1 MVTQHAISRSAVPTR
16 RPKPSIPR
24 LPKPTSKPVTPSKAA
39 YRPRVQFVSATEYLV
54 PSETYAP
61 HLLYLVVVQASG
73 VAICECDS
81 FTYRRACKH
90 GALVLGIHAYR
101 ANPRHLRPA
110 TQPVDWESLAA
121 ECAALPVPTFDF
133 RAAASATR
141 PAFIPAPPA
150 FSELFAA

>member
-1 MVTQHAISRSAVPTR
+1 MVPQAAVSARKPRPVTQ
-16 RPKPSIPR
+16 R
-24 LPKPTSKPVTPSKAA
+24 LPRPTQKPRPPAAPGKAT

-90 GALVLGIHAYR
+90 GALVLAIHAYR

>member
-1 MVTQHAISRSAVPTR
+1 MVTQAAVSPR
-16 RPKPSIPR
+16 KPRPVAPR
-24 LPKPTSKPVTPSKAA
+24 LPRSTQKPRPTAAPSKAA
-39 YRPRVQFVSATEYLV
+39 YKPRVQFVSATEYLV

-73 VAICECDS
+73 VAICECAGY
-81 FTYRRACKH
+81 TYRRACKH
-90 GALVLGIHAYR
+90 GALVVAIHAYR

-121 ECAALPVPTFDF
+121 VCAALPVPTFDF
-133 RAAASATR
+133 RAQAATAPA